1 MPPFIVAVDLGGTQ
15 IRAALC
21 GTDGQ
26 IFRRV
31 ARLTEAKEGPDA
43 VIARIF
49 EAITEAI
56 GDTPVADVAG
66 IGIGAP
72 GPLNPITGVVLEA
85 PNLPGWHNTSR
96 SARWSASGS
105 AGQPSSATTP
115 MWPAW
120 PSITTAPA
128 AAFGT

>member
-1 MPPFIVAVDLGGTQ
+1 MPPYIVAVDLGGTQ

-31 ARLTEAKEGPDA
+31 ARLTEAKEGQDA

-56 GDTPVADVAG
+56 GDAPVRPTCPAG
-66 IGIGAP
+66 GM
-72 GPLNPITGVVLEA
+72 
-85 PNLPGWHNTSR
+85 SR
-96 SARWSASGS
+96 SGR
-105 AGQPSSATTP
+105 
-115 MWPAW
+115 
-120 PSITTAPA
+120 
-128 AAFGT
+128 

>member
-1 MPPFIVAVDLGGTQ
+1 MPPFVVAVDLGGTQ

-31 ARLTEAKEGPDA
+31 ARLTEAREGPDA

-56 GDTPVADVAG
+56 GDAPAADVAG
-66 IGIGAP
+66 IGIGVP
-72 GPLNPITGVVLEA
+72 GPLNPTPASCGKRLTCPV
-85 PNLPGWHNTSR
+85 GRMSR
-96 SARWSASGS
+96 SAR
-105 AGQPSSATTP
+105 
-115 MWPAW
+115 
-120 PSITTAPA
+120 
-128 AAFGT
+128 

>member
-1 MPPFIVAVDLGGTQ
+1 MSSFIVAVDLGGTQ

-21 GTDGQ
+21 GIDGQ

-31 ARLTEAKEGPDA
+31 AKLTEAKDGVDA

-56 GDTPVADVAG
+56 GDASVADVAG

-85 PNLPGWHNTSR
+85 PNLPGWLKCPAAH
-96 SARWSASGS
+96 
-105 AGQPSSATTP
+105 AGQ
-115 MWPAW
+115 
-120 PSITTAPA
+120 
-128 AAFGT
+128 